1 MKATKM
7 KQQLIYST
15 IFVGLLMIGIAGCK
29 KIAGLRLQENTDHTT
44 ATLDPHINKTAWQYL
59 KERSVLS
66 PTDTIFKR
74 MYEAIVYSGID
85 TALYLQTGQTF
96 IFLHNDAVFRTATPQ
111 PTDNYWS
118 RYKVNGQIPK
128 SWSAYT
134 QQQVKNWLLYL
145 IVKGEYSYDNIGPE
159 VVTVKTLLPEGADAA
174 NPSSIMTFS
183 LSNDRDSRVRINDF
197 LNSVRATSGRTS
209 GILSDN
215 GPIHVFDRMVEYGVK
230 P

>member
-1 MKATKM
+1 MK
-7 KQQLIYST
+7 KQIIYST
-15 IFVGLLMIGIAGCK
+15 VFIGLLMIGMAGCK
-29 KIAGLRLQENTDHTT
+29 KIAGLRLQENEDHTT
-44 ATLDPHINKTAWQYL
+44 STLDPHIYKTAWQYL

-66 PTDTIFKR
+66 ATDTIFKR

-85 TALYLQTGQTF
+85 TSLYLQTGNTF

-118 RYKVNGQIPK
+118 RYKVGGQIPK

-134 QQQVKNWLLYL
+134 PQQVKNWLLYL

-159 VVTVKTLLPEGADAA
+159 AISVKTLLPEGADAA
-174 NPSSIMTFS
+174 NPTSIMYFS
-183 LSNDRDSRVRINDF
+183 LSNDRDSRVRVNDF

-215 GPIHVFDRMVEYGVK
+215 GPIHVFDRMIEYGVK

>member
-1 MKATKM
+1 M
-7 KQQLIYST
+7 KQQIIYNA
-15 IFVGLLMIGIAGCK
+15 IFIGLLIVCMTGCK
-29 KIAGLRLQENTDHTT
+29 KIAGLSLQENAGHETSI
-44 ATLDPHINKTAWQYL
+44 LDAHINKTAWQYL

-85 TALYLQTGQTF
+85 SAEYTQPGRTF
-96 IFLHNDAVFRTATPQ
+96 ILLHNDAVFRTATPQ

-118 RYKVNGQIPK
+118 RYKVNNQIPK
-128 SWSAYT
+128 SWTAYT
-134 QQQVKNWLLYL
+134 PQQVKNWLLYL
-145 IVKGEYSYDNIGPE
+145 IVKGEYSYDNITSE
-159 VVTVKTLLPEGADAA
+159 NVEVKTLLPEGADAA
-174 NPSSIMTFS
+174 NPGSIMTFV

-197 LNSVRATSGRTS
+197 INSVRATAGRTS

-215 GPIHVFDRMVEYGVK
+215 GPIHVVDRVVEYGIK

>member
-1 MKATKM
+1 MKK
-7 KQQLIYST
+7 QLIYST
-15 IFVGLLMIGIAGCK
+15 IFIGLLTIGVTGCK
-29 KIAGLRLQENTDHTT
+29 KIAGLRLQENTDHPTS
-44 ATLDPHINKTAWQYL
+44 TLDPHINKTAWQYL

-74 MYEAIVYSGID
+74 MYEAVVYSGID
-85 TALYLQTGQTF
+85 TSLYLQTGQTF

-118 RYKVNGQIPK
+118 RYKVGGQIPK

-134 QQQVKNWLLYL
+134 PQQVKNWLLYL
-145 IVKGEYSYDNIGPE
+145 IVKGEYSYDNISSE
-159 VVTVKTLLPEGADAA
+159 SLVAKTLLPEGADAA
-174 NPSSIMTFS
+174 NPTSIMSFI

-197 LNSVRATSGRTS
+197 LNSVRVTVGRTS

-215 GPIHVFDRMVEYGVK
+215 GPIHVVDRVVEYGVK

>member
-1 MKATKM
+1 M
-7 KQQLIYST
+7 KQHIIYST
-15 IFVGLLMIGIAGCK
+15 IFIGLLMAGMTSCK
-29 KIAGLRLQENTDHTT
+29 KIAGLKLQENADHTT
-44 ATLDPHINKTAWQYL
+44 STLDPHINKTAWQYL

-66 PTDTIFKR
+66 ATDTIFKR

-96 IFLHNDAVFRTATPQ
+96 IFLHNEAVFRTATPQ

-134 QQQVKNWLLYL
+134 PQQVKNWLLYL

-159 VVTVKTLLPEGADAA
+159 VMMVKTLLPEGADAA
-174 NPSSIMTFS
+174 NPGSVMSFN

-197 LNSVRATSGRTS
+197 LNSVRVTAGRTS

-215 GPIHVFDRMVEYGVK
+215 GPIHVVDRMVEYGVK

>member
-1 MKATKM
+1 MKAIKM
-7 KQQLIYST
+7 KQQIIYST
-15 IFVGLLMIGIAGCK
+15 IFIGLLMIGITGCK
-29 KIAGLRLQENTDHTT
+29 KIAGLRLQENTDHPT
-44 ATLDPHINKTAWQYL
+44 AILDAHINKTAWQYL

-66 PTDTIFKR
+66 ATDTIFKR

-118 RYKVNGQIPK
+118 RYKVGGQIPK

-134 QQQVKNWLLYL
+134 PQQVKNWLLYL

-159 VVTVKTLLPEGADAA
+159 NLVAKTLLPEGADAA
-174 NPSSIMTFS
+174 NPTSLMYFV

-197 LNSVRATSGRTS
+197 LNSVRVTVGRTS

-215 GPIHVFDRMVEYGVK
+215 GPIHVVDRIVEYGLK